1 MKTTIINFFKTDR
14 SYRGGV
20 SLVQQF
26 SIKLGLKKQL
36 NIHPE
41 SDYLKGCVFEELREI
56 AGISNEE
63 LRTILSLPLPKVQVM
78 KISREPDPFE
88 ADYIHHEAIDAP
100 SEEKPVKSGPLTKTP
115 AVPVKKT
122 SRKK

>member
-1 MKTTIINFFKTDR
+1 MKTAIINYFKNNR

-41 SDYLKGCVFEELREI
+41 SDYLQGCVFEELREI

-63 LRTILSLPLPKVQVM
+63 MRTILSLPLPKAQEL
-78 KISREPDPFE
+78 KISREPDPVE
-88 ADYIHHEAIDAP
+88 ADYSQPDAIDAS
-100 SEEKPVKSGPLTKTP
+100 SEEKSVKSGPLTKTP